1 MMQEFIRQA
10 ATVILI
16 RDFNGKLQIYM
27 TQRPESMIFLPGY
40 HVFPGGAMEPE
51 DKNPSIQRLCVNDRI
66 GVDLSYAITAIREC
80 FEEVGYLLGEV
91 PEDHMDTV
99 PKDTVLKDSVSDE
112 LQPLQRFRKQM
123 ASGEFSFH
131 QWIVERQIRLRTDK
145 MRYFGHRITP
155 RAISPRR
162 FDTRY
167 FLTAV
172 PPSVELEPSPVE
184 VAQAAWLEPSV
195 ALEMF
200 QKGII
205 RMVPPTRDAIACLA
219 NYRSTDEALA
229 KAQGVGT
236 PRPHELA

>member
-1 MMQEFIRQA
+1 MQEFIRQA

-16 RDFNGKLQIYM
+16 RDFNDKLEIYM

-51 DKNPSIQRLCVNDRI
+51 DKNPDLHRLCVNHRLE
-66 GVDLSYAITAIREC
+66 VDLSYAVTAIREC
-80 FEEVGYLLGEV
+80 FEEVGYLLAEL
-91 PEDHMDTV
+91 PTV
-99 PKDTVLKDSVSDE
+99 RENTVSDAPLR
-112 LQPLQRFRKQM
+112 LQNLRKQM
-123 ASGEFSFH
+123 ATGEFSFH
-131 QWIVERQIRLRTDK
+131 QWIVEKQIRLRTDK

-155 RAISPRR
+155 RAMSLRR

-167 FLTAV
+167 FLTAI
-172 PPSVELEPSPVE
+172 PPSVELEPSPDE
-184 VAQAAWLEPSV
+184 VAKAAWLEPSV
-195 ALEMF
+195 VLEML